1 LELCRALIGR
11 KLVTAA
17 AVRRRLEQ
25 TALDE
30 REIRP
35 VYERLREVSS

>member
-17 AVRRRLEQ
+17 AVCRRLEQ

-30 REIRP
+30 REIQQ
-35 VYERLREVSS
+35 VYERLREIPS

>member
-1 LELCRALIGR
+1 MELCRALIGR
-11 KLVTAA
+11 KLVMAA
-17 AVRRRLEQ
+17 AVRHRLEQ

-30 REIRP
+30 REIRL